1 LARLILTEEL
11 RSSLKH
17 PLGKLLPGSGPEIYE
32 EIVTA
37 ISVRKPPSVIFV
49 GDAVARN
56 AVTRGIRRNVVIID
70 NKEKRI
76 QTKPLDASARRTFR
90 VRNEP
95 GSIGSQ
101 AWAAVKE
108 AIESGDA
115 IVIIE
120 GEEDLLT
127 LVAMAVA
134 PLGSFVIYGQPG
146 EGVVIVQIDDSARK
160 RACALLESMTEGA

>member
-1 LARLILTEEL
+1 LARLVLTEEL

-32 EIVTA
+32 EVVTA
-37 ISVRKPPSVIFV
+37 ISFRKPPSVIFV

-56 AVTRGIRRNVVIID
+56 AVTKGIRRDVVIID

-76 QTKPLDASARRTFR
+76 QTKPLDTSAKRTFR

-101 AWAAVKE
+101 AWAAVEE

-115 IVIIE
+115 IVIID

-146 EGVVIVQIDDSARK
+146 EGVVIVEIDDSARK
-160 RACALLESMTEGA
+160 RACAMLESMTDSA

>member
-32 EIVTA
+32 EIATT
-37 ISVRKPPSVIFV
+37 ISLRKPPSVIFV
-49 GDAVARN
+49 GDAVAKN
-56 AVTRGIRRNVVIID
+56 ALAKGIRRDVMIID
-70 NKEKRI
+70 NREKRT
-76 QTKPLDASARRTFR
+76 QTKPLDAHARRTFR
-90 VRNEP
+90 VRNQP
-95 GSIGSQ
+95 GTIGSQ
-101 AWAAVKE
+101 AWAAVEE

-115 IVIIE
+115 IVVIE

-134 PLGSFVIYGQPG
+134 PLGSLVIYGQPG
-146 EGVVIVQIDDSARK
+146 EGLVIVEVDESAREK
-160 RACALLESMTEGA
+160 ACSFLESMTERA